1 MSKPLWSIDRMLLV
15 FKGMGVKLAK
25 GGETYLIEVT
35 TTIHIYM
42 FVYAKRLPIGTHVYC
57 SGAHR
62 EMYHK
67 LLQEGVWM
75 CQSEIRGTRFVRRWS
90 HARNL

>member
-1 MSKPLWSIDRMLLV
+1 MLLV

-35 TTIHIYM
+35 SDRLNLPPTIHIYM
-42 FVYAKRLPIGTHVYC
+42 FGYAKRLHIGTHMYC

-75 CQSEIRGTRFVRRWS
+75 CQSEIRGTRFVWRWS